1 MGKFIEYSTEE
12 EFNEAFTDL
21 KKKWVEMKSTQAEI
35 IGKGEIEQKIKQIA
49 RILRKKEIN
58 DIDWIIA
65 NNLINELSR
74 ITIKK
79 GFDIDYILS
88 FCPASDKIKTFS
100 KYADKL
106 SDKEYWSYLNECYT
120 MQDYSI
126 APYALT
132 VNLFKSN
139 RKEKDFLM
147 SDSERE
153 VIKSLPNEVT
163 IYRGMSK
170 DEYKSK
176 KYRFSWTL
184 NKSIAEMFAKRNRLL
199 YKTEF
204 IVCELIIPK
213 DKIIAY
219 FEDREES
226 EIIYLG

>member
-1 MGKFIEYSTEE
+1 MGKLIEYSTEE
-12 EFNEAFTDL
+12 EFKEAFKDL
-21 KKKWVEMKSTQAEI
+21 KKKWEEMKSTQAEI
-35 IGKGEIEQKIKQIA
+35 IGKAEIEQKIKHIA
-49 RILRKKEIN
+49 RILRKKEIS

-65 NNLINELSR
+65 DNLINELSL
-74 ITIKK
+74 ITLKK

-120 MQDYSI
+120 MQDYST

-132 VNLFKSN
+132 VNLFKSD
-139 RKEKDFLM
+139 RKEKEFLM

-153 VIKSLPNEVT
+153 FIKSLPDEVT

-184 NKSIAEMFAKRNRLL
+184 DKSIAEMFAKRNSLL

-204 IVCELIIPK
+204 VVCKLIIPK
-213 DKIIAY
+213 DKIVAY
-219 FEDREES
+219 FVEREEK
-226 EIIYLG
+226 EVIYLG